1 MVVIEDGI
9 VRGGVGSLLAEVLSA
24 AEVDTPLRRLGFP
37 SVFPMH
43 SSRSE
48 LLAEVGLDHDG
59 VLASVRSWLEGI
71 VKD

>member
-9 VRGGVGSLLAEVLSA
+9 VRGGVGSLLSEVLSA

-59 VLASVRSWLEGI
+59 IFTSISGWLEGL
-71 VKD
+71 VEG